1 MKTLRVTDQEVN
13 KEIEAK
19 RKYLNEYINLM
30 DQKDIL
36 FLYELFHIYKH
47 NTKDNLVELFD
58 TEKTIDTNKTDSAYP
73 VDYFRKIQDVYPN
86 IDKGMYIYNYTN
98 NSFGSLYNVNNLI
111 ANQILNF
118 FSNITL
124 NISK

>member
-111 ANQILNF
+111 ANKILNF